1 MKKSLC
7 IIYLLATVALLGTGV
22 LLGYLMFTPEQSE
35 IPKHLKIKELVIAH
49 VNKEHERPFDHA
61 GFVFETVDFRADGM
75 VVVLGFRRTHFAQP
89 SNSSGWQRDV
99 IDRFWVEVSTD
110 GEEADWKVNTIHF
123 QMMRAQSP
131 FEESMQN
138 ERP

>member
-1 MKKSLC
+1 MTKSLC
-7 IIYLLATVALLGTGV
+7 ITYLLATVALLGTGFF
-22 LLGYLMFTPEQSE
+22 LAYLVFAPEQPE
-35 IPKHLKIKELVIAH
+35 APKELKVKELVIEH
-49 VNKEHERPFDHA
+49 VNKEHARPFEVAH
-61 GFVFETVDFRADGM
+61 FVFETVDFRADGM